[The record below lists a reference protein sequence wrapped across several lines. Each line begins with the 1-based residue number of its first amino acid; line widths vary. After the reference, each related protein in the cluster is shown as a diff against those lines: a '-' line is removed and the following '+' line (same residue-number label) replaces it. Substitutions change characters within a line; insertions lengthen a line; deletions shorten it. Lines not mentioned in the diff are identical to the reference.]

1 MKKTLLTA
9 LISAPFLLFAQNPVQ
24 ELLVKNAYSVKS
36 SKESVKFINNE
47 IPDGHIPGNSN
58 FSSKAKKDKNFS
70 SVVLGNTFYDLQTNA
85 SPGRRIVLHDD
96 GTISAV
102 WTASPDAGT
111 GYPNR
116 GSGYNYFD
124 GTNWLTGRD
133 NKIETSGRTGWPSI
147 MLLDDG
153 RERIMAHESGTGGF
167 ISSTNASKGS
177 SSFIST
183 GPVLDDKSVVNVD
196 RVPIWNRSVATNG
209 KVHTISNYWAS
220 EDAGIDVV
228 TRNGISSPTSY
239 SRWDV
244 VGDTADVVHILLPG
258 YDSSL
263 YTTGGGDGYAIDARD
278 STVAILIGGLGDPV
292 SLWKSTDNGENWTYT
307 DVDNYAFKGSRG
319 PATLFLSGDT
329 VNTNDGSVD
338 VMIDSNGDV
347 HAFWG
352 LGRVLGAVSTTDAT
366 DTVINFFPAQSSLMH
381 WKEGDTAARVS
392 GVAFDQN
399 GDGEYFVNTETFQN
413 LDASNNVPSG
423 LLSAARTGATSLV
436 TMPSASSDADG
447 NLFVVYSAP
456 VEGAVHF
463 LNANFRDIF
472 VSYSTDGGTTWFGPQ
487 NITQDG
493 RVESNFPCAAKMADD
508 FLHVI
513 WQEDATPGT
522 HLQNHSAAA
531 GSHPNDI
538 CTMNYAAVPVS
549 DIINNVLGTD
559 VITSVSDINR
569 DAEVFVVSQNQPNP
583 FSGSSEVIIYLR
595 DASPL
600 TLTVTDILGNVLNT
614 DDLGVMNR
622 GNHTV
627 TIDGASLS
635 AGMYFYTISG
645 KQNSVTKRMQ
655 VK

>member
-9 LISAPFLLFAQNPVQ
+9 LLSTPFLLFAQNQMKELPVP
-24 ELLVKNAYSVKS
+24 NGNSVKV
-36 SKESVKFINNE
+36 SKNE
-47 IPDGHIPGNSN
+47 IQVINDETPEGLVQG
-58 FSSKAKKDKNFS
+58 SSDFAKKTKKAKNFT
-70 SVVLGNTFYDLQTNA
+70 SVVLGSTFYDLQTNS

-102 WTASPDAGT
+102 WTTSPDAGT

-124 GTNWLTGRD
+124 GSNWLAARD

-167 ISSTNASKGS
+167 ISSTSSAKGAVD
-177 SSFIST
+177 FTST
-183 GPVLDDKSVVNVD
+183 TAAIFDDETEVNVD
-196 RVPIWNRSVATNG
+196 RVPIWNRSVATGG

-220 EDAGIDVV
+220 EDAGIAVV
-228 TRNGISSPTSY
+228 TRNGVNSPTTY

-244 VGDTADVVHILLPG
+244 NGDTADVAHMMLPG
-258 YDSSL
+258 YDSTL
-263 YTTGGGDGYAIDARD
+263 YENGGGDSYAIDARGN
-278 STVAILIGGLGDPV
+278 TIAILIGGLGDPV

-307 DVDNYAFKGSRG
+307 DVDQFPFKGPRRDEEL
-319 PATLFLSGDT
+319 TLAGDT
-329 VNTNDGSVD
+329 VFTNDGSVD
-338 VMIDSNGDV
+338 VMIDPNGDV
-347 HAFWG
+347 HAFYG
-352 LGRVLGAVSTTDAT
+352 RGRVVGGLDDAGDTTFF
-366 DTVINFFPAQSSLMH
+366 FFPAQTAIMH
-381 WKEGDTAARVS
+381 WKEGDTEPKIAGSAH
-392 GVAFDQN
+392 DQN
-399 GDGEYFVNTETFQN
+399 GDGTFDVSTETFQS
-413 LDASNNVPSG
+413 LDANGNVPSG

-436 TMPSASSDADG
+436 TMPSASADANG
-447 NLFVVYSAP
+447 NLFLTYSSP
-456 VEGAVHF
+456 VEGSLHF
-463 LNANFRDIF
+463 LNANFRDIY
-472 VSYSTDGGTTWFGPQ
+472 VTYSTDGGATWNAPQ

-493 RVESNFPCAAKMADD
+493 TVESNFPCAAKISND

-522 HLQNHSAAA
+522 ALQNHSAAA

-538 CTMNYAAVPVS
+538 GTMNYAAVPVT
-549 DIINNVLGTD
+549 DIINDVLGND
-559 VITSVSDINR
+559 VKTSVNDLDR

-583 FSGSSEVIIYLR
+583 FNGTSEVIIYLR

-600 TLTVTDILGNVLNT
+600 TLTVTDMLGNVLNT
-614 DDLGVMNR
+614 GDLGTLGR

-627 TIDGASLS
+627 TIDGSNLS
-635 AGMYFYTISG
+635 AGMYFYTISSN
-645 KQNSVTKRMQ
+645 QNSVTKRMQ